1 MRNSGFYL
9 IRERIKGLFRHPL
22 FGALTVLGNGSIALA
37 AAAFYQL
44 ESQSNPKVD
53 SYLDALWWSVATVTT
68 VGYGDILPQTVA
80 GKFLGIGM
88 MIFGSAIF
96 CSFTALFASV
106 LLRPDL
112 LAVEKEL
119 EEVDKLLKEKEDQTK
134 GVE

>member
-1 MRNSGFYL
+1 MKS
-9 IRERIKGLFRHPL
+9 LFRHPL

-37 AAAFYQL
+37 AFTFYHL
-44 ESQSNPKVD
+44 EHQSNPKVD
-53 SYLDALWWSVATVTT
+53 SYLDALWWAVATVTT
-68 VGYGDILPQTVA
+68 VGYGDVLPQTVM

-88 MIFGSAIF
+88 MIFGTAIF

-119 EEVDKLLKEKEDQTK
+119 EEVDKLLKEKE
-134 GVE
+134 E

>member
-1 MRNSGFYL
+1 MANSGFRL
-9 IRERIKGLFRHPL
+9 VRERIKSLFRHPL

-37 AAAFYQL
+37 AFIFYHL
-44 ESQSNPKVD
+44 EHTSNPKVD
-53 SYLDALWWSVATVTT
+53 SYLDALWWAVATVTT
-68 VGYGDILPQTVA
+68 VGYGDVLPQTVL

-119 EEVDKLLKEKEDQTK
+119 EEVDKLLKEKE
-134 GVE
+134 E